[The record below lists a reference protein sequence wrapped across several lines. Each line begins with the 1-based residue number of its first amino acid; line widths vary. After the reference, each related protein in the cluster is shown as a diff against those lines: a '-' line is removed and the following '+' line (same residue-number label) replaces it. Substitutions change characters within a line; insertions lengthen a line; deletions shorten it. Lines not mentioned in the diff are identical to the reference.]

1 MNALLKAM
9 YDSFYEPLPTEREK
23 AEVQDCHQKLIEVL
37 DKPERKLV
45 LRIIDAKDHIAE
57 DLSIDSFMAGFRLA
71 WQLSSELNS
80 YNESRPL
87 PTTAAGMG
95 AFVMPEMSD

>member
-1 MNALLKAM
+1 MNELLKAL
-9 YDSFYEPLPTEREK
+9 Y
-23 AEVQDCHQKLIEVL
+23 
-37 DKPERKLV
+37 
-45 LRIIDAKDHIAE
+45 
-57 DLSIDSFMAGFRLA
+57 DSFMAGFRLA

-95 AFVMPEMSD
+95 AFVMSEASD